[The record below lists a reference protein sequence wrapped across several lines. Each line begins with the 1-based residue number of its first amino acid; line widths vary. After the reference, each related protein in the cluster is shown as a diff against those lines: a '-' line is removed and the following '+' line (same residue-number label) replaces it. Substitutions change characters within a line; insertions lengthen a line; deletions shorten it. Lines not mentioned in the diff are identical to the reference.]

1 METAAGRRTERLVLA
16 IGEISV
22 TRSTV
27 LTPAGTGPVNGVAW
41 AIREDPTSRGAGWW
55 RALSG
60 AGAPGTVNLG
70 VTVSGEGW
78 EHTEWVPGAAR
89 EDVAATRAK
98 VTQARM
104 LALRSVVWSLGGA
117 QQGVTAPP
125 TADRAQVTGSQSVRK
140 AAQVARA
147 QAAVKVVEPA
157 R

>member
-27 LTPAGTGPVNGVAW
+27 LTPAGSGPVNGVAW
-41 AIREDPTSRGAGWW
+41 AIREDPSSRGAGWW
-55 RALSG
+55 HALSG
-60 AGAPGTVNLG
+60 AGATGTARVG
-70 VTVSGEGW
+70 VTVSGLGW
-78 EHTEWVPGAAR
+78 EHTEWVPGATR

-104 LALRSVVWSLGGA
+104 LALRSVVWAFGDA
-117 QQGVTAPP
+117 QRVTDPP
-125 TADRAQVTGSQSVRK
+125 TSKRGQATGSQSVRK